1 VIGTNAP
8 AVDGAP
14 LAAVPVAAPL
24 DVAAGLCGALA
35 VSVLACVALPA
46 VDPFEPPQPAST
58 PIAAADAAATASPPL
73 IVLTLPTV
81 TRAPRDWPMTLSPRS
96 SPALAPHTDEN
107 GVTGVWRKFRQVIP
121 YCLRQC

>member
-1 VIGTNAP
+1 M
-8 AVDGAP
+8 DGAP

-46 VDPFEPPQPAST
+46 VDPFDPLEPPQPASM

-107 GVTGVWRKFRQVIP
+107 GVTGV
-121 YCLRQC
+121 